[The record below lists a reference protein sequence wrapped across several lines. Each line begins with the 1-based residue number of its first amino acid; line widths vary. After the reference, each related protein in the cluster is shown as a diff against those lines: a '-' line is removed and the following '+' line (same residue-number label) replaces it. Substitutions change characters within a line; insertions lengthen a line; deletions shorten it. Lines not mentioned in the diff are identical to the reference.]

1 MHDPESFDKKRLLD
15 DFFADFGQHDR
26 LDKPVHLPKSENLAD
41 LSPDDFDEPES
52 SEESIHKIDTL
63 SKLIKSIEDNSQ
75 VNYQEHFIKPL
86 PALKT
91 DYKHSLNPAQYYA
104 VTTIDKPLLVIAG
117 AGSGKTRTVVYR
129 VSYLIERNVDPSTI
143 LLLTFT
149 RKAAQEMIT
158 RTSELLG
165 NQSASQV
172 FAGTFHSFA
181 NYCLRKY
188 ANIIGIPS
196 RYSIVD
202 TIDAE
207 DIISLIRDQL
217 IQKKDKLFPK
227 KGRIYEIIS
236 KSKNCRISITDILQR
251 EFTGL
256 MPFLDD
262 LQMIEKAYE
271 QYKQSHYLYDYDDL
285 LLVLA
290 NALNTNALF
299 RSRLQQEYQYVM
311 VDEFQDTN
319 LYQRLIVTSIAEKHR
334 RIMVV
339 GDDSQSIYAFRGANF
354 ENILEFPLYFK
365 DAEVVKIEQNYRSN
379 QGILDFSNSIIS
391 NAKLAYRK
399 TLFTNQKLIKMPS
412 FRKFYNQEDEA
423 AYIVDKILEY
433 REQGVPLKHLA
444 VLVRAS
450 FHSTYIQTELLKRSI
465 PYVVVGGIKF
475 TERRHIRDMIAF
487 MRIILNPYDA
497 AAWHRILKL
506 LPGIGNVASGQII
519 LEVRKLNEISFDA
532 FSSKKYY
539 PVLKDLQDLFL
550 RAANP
555 DVSVVGKI
563 ELIRAFYAPI
573 LQQLEDEFEK
583 RNLDI
588 DVLHSL
594 ATNYERIDQFLSD
607 FALDPPS
614 NQLQDSASPLI
625 TEDEEDPVV
634 ISTIHSAKGLEWHAV
649 FVPHLIDGL
658 FPSSRA
664 LKSIEEM
671 EEERRLF
678 YVACTRAKEYLHL
691 SMPAAFVSW
700 EKVFTKPSRFLVEI
714 NKQFFTITG

>member
-75 VNYQEHFIKPL
+75 VNYQEHFVKPL

-104 VTTIDKPLLVIAG
+104 VTTIDKPMLVIAG

-236 KSKNCRISITDILQR
+236 KSKNCRISITNILQR

-290 NALNTNALF
+290 NALSTNALF

-450 FHSTYIQTELLKRSI
+450 FHSTYVQTELLKRSI

-714 NKQFFTITG
+714 NKQFFTILG